1 MEPGK
6 TYHVYTHANGYENL
20 FQNEANFRYFLKR
33 YEDYIPAVADTLAYC
48 LMPNHLHLLVRIKR
62 EVALKEVFKDKLKV
76 NQDLTG
82 LAGEDK
88 KDQDLTGLDGED
100 KKDQDLTGL
109 DGEDKKDLS
118 GLERLT
124 IQQFSHLFNAYTK
137 AYNKFNK
144 KRRGSLFTRAFKRIE
159 ITSDNYFTNIIHY
172 IHHNPVHHG
181 FVKNLADWPWSSYHD
196 FLLPELTPVQQEVI
210 NWFGNRHQFM
220 LFHQQALGNTS
231 EITEHD

>member
-6 TYHVYTHANGYENL
+6 TYHIYTHANGYENL

-48 LMPNHLHLLVRIKR
+48 LMPNHLHLLVRIKS
-62 EVALKEVFKDKLKV
+62 EVELKEVFKNKLKV

-82 LAGEDK
+82 LAV
-88 KDQDLTGLDGED
+88 
-100 KKDQDLTGL
+100 
-109 DGEDKKDLS
+109 EDKKDLS

-159 ITSDNYFTNIIHY
+159 ITSDRYFTNIIYY

-196 FLLPELTPVQQEVI
+196 FLLPKLTPVQQEVI
-210 NWFGNRHQFM
+210 NWFGNRQQFM